1 MRHLFDLQKQH
12 ARLLA
17 TSSARDRKRKLT
29 RLKQVIGHF
38 RPQIQEALFKDYRKS
53 ATEVDLIEIFATV
66 QEIQFAIDHVEKW
79 MEPEM
84 VHVPITQ
91 LGAKSYIVA
100 EPKGTCLIIA
110 PWNFPVTLTL
120 GPLAS
125 AIAAG
130 NTAIIKPSE
139 FTPHINAVIKSI
151 LSEVFEEKEVAVI
164 EGDQS
169 VSTALLDLPFD
180 HIFFTGSPSVGKVV
194 MAAAAKN
201 LTSCTLELGGK
212 SPVIIDETAHLAS
225 AAERIVAAKFSNAG
239 QICIAPDYVYVH
251 ESFLSAF
258 EEKLIYFI
266 QKFYGTTDQDRMNGD
281 YTRIVNQ
288 LHHQRLSS
296 YLEDAKSKGA
306 QVKFGGEG
314 NENYLSPTVITQVNS
329 DMKLMQEEIFGPLL
343 PLISFTKREEVIDYI
358 QSQPKPLACYVFA
371 KGNALKKWYEQQ
383 ISTGGLLFNDAALH
397 FLNPHLPFGGI
408 GNSGLGKAHGH
419 FGFLEFSHRKSVMH
433 VPQRWSVA
441 SVIYPPFSE
450 GKKKWLGKILRFLTR

>member
-1 MRHLFDLQKQH
+1 MLHLFEQQKQH

-17 TSSARDRKRKLT
+17 TSAARDRKRKLIL
-29 RLKQVIGHF
+29 LKQTIGRF
-38 RPQIQEALFKDYRKS
+38 RPQIQEALFQDYRKS
-53 ATEVDLIEIFATV
+53 ATEVDLIEIFATI
-66 QEIQFAIDHVEKW
+66 QEIQFAIDHIEKW

-84 VHVPITQ
+84 VQVPITQ

-139 FTPHINAVIKSI
+139 FTPHINEVIKN
-151 LSEVFEEKEVAVI
+151 LLREVFEEKEVAIV

-212 SPVIIDETAHLAS
+212 SPVIIDETAHLNS

-239 QICIAPDYVYVH
+239 QICIAPDYIFVH
-251 ESFLSAF
+251 ESLLPAF
-258 EEKLIYFI
+258 EEKLIHFI
-266 QKFYGTTDQDRMNGD
+266 QKFYGINDQDRMNGD
-281 YTRIVNQ
+281 FTRIVNQ
-288 LHHQRLSS
+288 RHHQRLSS

-306 QVKFGGEG
+306 QISFGGSV
-314 NENYLSPTVITQVNS
+314 NENYFSPTLLTNVNM

-343 PLISFTKREEVIDYI
+343 PLNPFTNREEVVSYI

-371 KGNALKKWYEQQ
+371 KGHSLKKWYEQQ